1 MPSLAVSKKGKK
13 TKIWTMHKDKP
24 TPADHARAAKDLAEF
39 LARCFHSAAK
49 TLEWDAQAIRQA
61 GLKQGGRK

>member
-1 MPSLAVSKKGKK
+1 MN
-13 TKIWTMHKDKP
+13 KP
-24 TPADHARAAKDLAEF
+24 TDKAINQWAAKALAEF